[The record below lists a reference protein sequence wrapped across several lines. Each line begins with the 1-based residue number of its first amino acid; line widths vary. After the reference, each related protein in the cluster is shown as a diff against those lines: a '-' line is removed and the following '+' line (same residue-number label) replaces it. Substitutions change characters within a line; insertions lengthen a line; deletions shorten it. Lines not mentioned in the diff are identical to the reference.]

1 MTDDRLRRAAARLA
15 GTEDGYW
22 PADITIWFATTGSDS
37 REIDASPLAELLLD
51 IAAEAVCT
59 CLPDWTE
66 RGLRQPGCPAH
77 DVMIDS
83 LGSALE
89 LADEILKER
98 A

>member
-1 MTDDRLRRAAARLA
+1 MSTERLRRAAARLA
-15 GTEDGYW
+15 GEESGYR
-22 PADITIWFATTGSDS
+22 PGEITICRPGLCAFIEAG
-37 REIDASPLAELLLD
+37 PLVELLLD

-83 LGSALE
+83 LGSALA
-89 LADEILKER
+89 LADEILEEK